1 MNGFSGAAVFALSL
15 TVGCLALGWNV
26 PAVVTFAACIVC
38 TVNASR
44 GEQ

>member
-1 MNGFSGAAVFALSL
+1 MNGFSGAAIFAFSL
-15 TVGCLALGWNV
+15 TVGGLALGLSA

-38 TVNASR
+38 TVYASR